1 MNIAKYNKLWAVL
14 IGLAILAVFR
24 YYDWSFMG
32 LDAFVMELAISAAT
46 AFGVYQVRNA

>member
-1 MNIAKYNKLWAVL
+1 MTKYNKLWAVL
-14 IGLAILAVFR
+14 IGLIVLAVFR

-46 AFGVYQVRNA
+46 AFGVYQVRNAD